1 MPASA
6 SFIDFTKELFSPFG
20 EIKVRKMF
28 GGAGVY
34 CDGLFFA
41 LIGDDDLWLKVDDET
56 RAAFEEETLEPFTF
70 EMKDGSSATMSYH
83 AFPEDAFDDHDVLEH
98 WTRLALQAA
107 ERAAIKKKPKKKKA
121 KKKAT
126 KKK

>member
-56 RAAFEEETLEPFTF
+56 RAVFEAEALEPFTF
-70 EMKDGSSATMSYH
+70 VMKDGSSATMSYY
-83 AFPEDAFDDHDVLEH
+83 ALPEDAFDDHDVLEH
-98 WTRLALQAA
+98 WIRLGLQAA
-107 ERAAIKKKPKKKKA
+107 ERAAAKKKPKKKKS
-121 KKKAT
+121 KKKAP